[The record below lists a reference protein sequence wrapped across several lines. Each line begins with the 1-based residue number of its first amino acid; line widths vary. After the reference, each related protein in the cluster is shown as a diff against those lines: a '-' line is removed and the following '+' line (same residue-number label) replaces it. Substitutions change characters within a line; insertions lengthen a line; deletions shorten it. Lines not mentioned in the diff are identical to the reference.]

1 MFDINRICQLAGLE
15 VPAGSNVIT
24 EGAAQ
29 ASKVITESADAGEV
43 VYEMDDRVLMAEA
56 KKAEARLVEHE
67 IRMAVREEISQILN
81 NLEHGSRWIYGTKEN
96 QPKNS
101 KMGQISRG
109 GFGIGFR

>member
-15 VPAGSNVIT
+15 VQPGSNVIT
-24 EGAAQ
+24 ET
-29 ASKVITESADAGEV
+29 ASKKSQVVTESAKRGEV

-56 KKAEARLVEHE
+56 KKAETRLVEHE
-67 IRMAVREEISQILN
+67 IRMAIREEISQILN

-101 KMGQISRG
+101 KVGQISRG

>member
-15 VPAGSNVIT
+15 VQGGSNVIT
-24 EGAAQ
+24 ETGT
-29 ASKVITESADAGEV
+29 KTKEVIAESADSGEV
-43 VYEMDDRVLMAEA
+43 VYEMDDKVLMAEA

-67 IRMAVREEISQILN
+67 IRMAIREEISQILN
-81 NLEHGSRWIYGTKEN
+81 GLEHGSRWIYGTKEN

-101 KMGQISRG
+101 KIGQISRG